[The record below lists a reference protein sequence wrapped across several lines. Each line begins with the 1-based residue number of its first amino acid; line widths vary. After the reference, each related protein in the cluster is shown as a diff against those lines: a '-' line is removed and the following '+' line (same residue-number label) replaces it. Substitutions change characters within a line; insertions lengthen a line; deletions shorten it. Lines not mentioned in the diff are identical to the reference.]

1 MRLTISLA
9 IVFAA
14 IPSEARGQTPRV
26 PNQGVCQK
34 NLSALATWVKGLP
47 VIYYCPARLALF
59 QQQTITFLFQH
70 EEAHLAV
77 KHTGNPV
84 VYPQEEYEA
93 DTVAV
98 HALSGV
104 FSPHDWAAVIADI
117 QRYGTFIVAQ
127 RLRNILAYAGILV

>member
-1 MRLTISLA
+1 
-9 IVFAA
+9 
-14 IPSEARGQTPRV
+14 
-26 PNQGVCQK
+26 
-34 NLSALATWVKGLP
+34 
-47 VIYYCPARLALF
+47 
-59 QQQTITFLFQH
+59 
-70 EEAHLAV
+70 LAV

-127 RLRNILAYAGILV
+127 RLRNILSYAGILV